1 MRVHRTK
8 RLAVRIPA
16 VGWKANIS
24 LGENENIEAKIVN
37 LSAGG
42 AYLMTEAEYQLD
54 SKVNLWIKSPQ
65 MSFFVTA
72 IVLRNDP
79 YGIAV
84 RFLDL
89 CESTRCSIL
98 EIITRFLS
106 RGKPDTLVVGETP
119 VCAESHLE
127 LNCNL

>member
-1 MRVHRTK
+1 MNK
-8 RLAVRIPA
+8 AQRLAVRIP
-16 VGWKANIS
+16 VIGWDAKVS
-24 LGENENIEAKIVN
+24 SENRECTRARIVN

-54 SKVNLWIKSPQ
+54 SKVNLWIKSSQ
-65 MSFFVTA
+65 MSFSVTA

-79 YGIAV
+79 YGIVV

-98 EIITRFLS
+98 EIISRFLS
-106 RGKPDTLVVGETP
+106 RAKPESSAEEKTH
-119 VCAESHLE
+119 VCTEGYLE
-127 LNCNL
+127 LSCDL

>member
-1 MRVHRTK
+1 MNK
-8 RLAVRIPA
+8 AQRLAVRIP
-16 VGWKANIS
+16 VIGWEAKVS
-24 LGENENIEAKIVN
+24 SENRECTRAKIVN

-72 IVLRNDP
+72 IVVRNDP
-79 YGIAV
+79 LGIAI

-89 CESTRCSIL
+89 CESTKSSIL
-98 EIITRFLS
+98 EIVSRFLS
-106 RGKPDTLVVGETP
+106 RRRSEISVAEKTSLGT
-119 VCAESHLE
+119 ESHLE
-127 LNCNL
+127 LNCN

>member
-24 LGENENIEAKIVN
+24 LGESENIEAKIVN

-89 CESTRCSIL
+89 CESSRCSIL
-98 EIITRFLS
+98 QIISQFLS
-106 RGKPDTLVVGETP
+106 RTKPESSVEEKTP
-119 VCAESHLE
+119 VCTEGYLE
-127 LNCNL
+127 LSCDL

>member
-1 MRVHRTK
+1 MTVQGAR

-16 VGWKANIS
+16 VGWEANIS
-24 LGENENIEAKIVN
+24 SGDSENTEAKIVN
-37 LSAGG
+37 LCTGG

-54 SKVNLWIKSPQ
+54 SKVNLWIKSSQ
-65 MSFFVTA
+65 ISFFVTA

-89 CESTRCSIL
+89 CESSRCSIL
-98 EIITRFLS
+98 IIISQFLS
-106 RGKPDTLVVGETP
+106 RTKPESSVAEKTP
-119 VCAESHLE
+119 VCTEGYLE
-127 LNCNL
+127 LSCDS

>member
-1 MRVHRTK
+1 MRVHGTR

-16 VGWKANIS
+16 IGWEVNIS
-24 LGENENIEAKIVN
+24 SEDGENTQAKIVN
-37 LSAGG
+37 LSTGG

-54 SKVNLWIKSPQ
+54 SKVNLRIKSSQ

-79 YGIAV
+79 HGIAV

-98 EIITRFLS
+98 EIISRYLS
-106 RGKPDTLVVGETP
+106 RTKPEGSVEEKAP
-119 VCAESHLE
+119 VCTEGYLE
-127 LNCNL
+127 LSCDL

>member
-1 MRVHRTK
+1 MNK
-8 RLAVRIPA
+8 AQRLAFRIP
-16 VGWKANIS
+16 VIGWEAKVS
-24 LGENENIEAKIVN
+24 SENRECIRAKIVN

-72 IVLRNDP
+72 IVVRNDP
-79 YGIAV
+79 LGIAI

-89 CESTRCSIL
+89 CESTKSSIL
-98 EIITRFLS
+98 EIVSRFLS
-106 RGKPDTLVVGETP
+106 RRRSESSVAEKTSLG
-119 VCAESHLE
+119 AESHLE
-127 LNCNL
+127 LNCN